1 MEILINIICPME
13 LRGLSEIFPIESS
26 GQYPGTKWVLASVVI
41 IIHSLAVQMGKLRP
55 EGKGGPGSHPQV
67 KQSWTRAPESP
78 DATTNSDVRL
88 FRSGLEVSHGVS
100 GAANGAAW
108 WEDSN
113 PLILGGWSRG

>member
-55 EGKGGPGSHPQV
+55 EGGRVAQGHTP
-67 KQSWTRAPESP
+67 R
-78 DATTNSDVRL
+78 
-88 FRSGLEVSHGVS
+88 
-100 GAANGAAW
+100 
-108 WEDSN
+108 
-113 PLILGGWSRG
+113 